1 MNDIIDKIKIGDK
14 TFALLGIEIS
24 TDGKFILPDM
34 QLTTPNTDGLISH
47 PRIYYLTETSEAEL
61 NNKINQLSYIQ
72 EGDLI
77 IIDAASSTG
86 GLTP

>member
-14 TFALLGIEIS
+14 TFALLGIEMS

-47 PRIYYLTETSEAEL
+47 PRIYYLANTTEEQL
-61 NNKINQLSYIQ
+61 NNKVSSLTYIK

-77 IIDAASSTG
+77 VIDASETEG
-86 GLTP
+86 IT